1 MEYQWD
7 FGPVLRSLPH
17 LLEGLGQ
24 TIRLSATAILGGLA
38 IGLALALMRLSGRRW
53 AAWPAV
59 AVIEFFRATPPL
71 VHLFWVFYA
80 LPIVAGISFSPFQ
93 AAALALSIQSGAF
106 FAEVYRAGIVSVE
119 RGQWEAGRAL
129 GMMPPAL
136 MRRIIL
142 PQALRRMVAPFVE
155 RAFELVKTTALA
167 ATLAYGE
174 LLYQAMVVVSQSF
187 RPLEV
192 YTAVA
197 ALYFTLLFAASLA
210 MRRVEAVVARAD
222 RR

>member
-1 MEYQWD
+1 MDYQWD
-7 FGPVLRSLPH
+7 FGPVLRNLP
-17 LLEGLGQ
+17 LFLEGLAQ
-24 TIRLSATAILGGLA
+24 TVRLSATAIAGGLA
-38 IGLALALMRLSGRRW
+38 VGLALALMRLSGRRW
-53 AAWPAV
+53 LAWPAV
-59 AVIEFFRATPPL
+59 AVIEFFRSTPPL

-80 LPIVAGISFSPFQ
+80 LPILAGISLTPFL
-93 AAALALSIQSGAF
+93 AAAIALSVQSGAF

-129 GMMPPAL
+129 GMRRGAL
-136 MRRIIL
+136 MRRIVL

-167 ATLAYGE
+167 ATLSYGE
-174 LLYQAMVVVSQSF
+174 LLYQAMVVVSRSF

-197 ALYFTLLFAASLA
+197 VIFFVLLFSASLV
-210 MRRVEAVVARAD
+210 MRWVEARLSRGE

>member
-1 MEYQWD
+1 MDYQWD
-7 FGPVLRSLPH
+7 FAAVVRYLPL
-17 LLEGLGQ
+17 LLEGLVQ
-24 TIRLSATAILGGLA
+24 TLRLSAAAIAGGLA
-38 IGLALALMRLSGRRW
+38 VGLGLALMRLSGRRW
-53 AAWPAV
+53 LAWPAV
-59 AVIEFFRATPPL
+59 AVIEFFRSTPPL

-80 LPIVAGISFSPFQ
+80 LPVLAGVNLTPFA
-93 AAALALSIQSGAF
+93 AAALALSVQSGAF

-129 GMMPPAL
+129 GMRPAAL

-174 LLYQAMVVVSQSF
+174 LLYQAMVVVSRTY

-192 YTAVA
+192 YSIVA
-197 ALYFTLLFAASLA
+197 AIFFVVLFSASLA
-210 MRRVEAVVARAD
+210 MRRVE
-222 RR
+222 RRLCRSER